1 MDMKHRSKIQV
12 TPKLFNEIKSLAEQY
27 KLNIS
32 CSNQENFIR
41 EFQDK
46 VDWDEISCNQ
56 ELSEDFIRE
65 FQDKVDWIEI
75 SYNQKLS
82 ENFIREFQ
90 DKVDWYII
98 YQCQKLSNN
107 FIKEFKLNL
116 IFASNK

>member
-32 CSNQENFIR
+32 CSNQEN
-41 EFQDK
+41 
-46 VDWDEISCNQ
+46 
-56 ELSEDFIRE
+56 FIRE